1 MTKRQLVIIGAG
13 PAGMA
18 AAQVAATL
26 GIDTLVLDDQ
36 PSPGGQI
43 YRGVKNASHEL
54 LTVLGPEYVLGRK
67 LITGIDHPSICVLP
81 GTTVWQISEDGT
93 VYYTGSTKSSS
104 VHAEQTIL
112 ATGALE
118 RPMPFPGWTLPGVM
132 TAGGIQIALKTA
144 GLIPDQDFVLAGS
157 GPLLLLLARQIIDA
171 GGQLSAV
178 VETTPRV
185 NRHTAMTFL
194 PSLFRSKK
202 MLRDGLGLLAV
213 LRKHKIPHFR
223 HATSLAAIGE
233 NSITG
238 LTFESKGATHEIP
251 CKVLG
256 IHTGVVPDVQ
266 ITRQLDLTHE
276 WQADQHCW
284 YPRIDEYGRSE
295 YDWLYIAGD
304 GAGIFGAAAAELQGA
319 IAAWSAALSLGIT
332 DRKTA
337 HAMIR
342 TAQKKLAP
350 LKSARKF
357 IDRLY
362 APSHEFL
369 TPEND
374 TIVCR
379 CEEITAGDIRHYV
392 DLGCLGPNQTKSFGR
407 PGMGPCQGRYCGL
420 TVSEIIADQRKVPID
435 EIGYYK
441 IRPPIKPITIADL
454 ASADNQNR

>member
-1 MTKRQLVIIGAG
+1 
-13 PAGMA
+13 MA

-26 GIDTLVLDDQ
+26 GIETLVLDDQ

-43 YRGVKNASHEL
+43 YRGIKSASSEL
-54 LTVLGPEYVLGRK
+54 LKVLGPEYVLGHK
-67 LITGIDHPSICVLP
+67 LIADIDHPCICVLP
-81 GTTVWQISEDGT
+81 GTTVWQISEEGT
-93 VYYTGSTKSSS
+93 IYYTGPSESSS
-104 VHAEQTIL
+104 VHAEQIIL

-144 GLIPDQDFVLAGS
+144 GLIPDKDFVLAGS

-185 NRHTAMTFL
+185 NRHTAMKYFPGL
-194 PSLFRSKK
+194 LKSKK
-202 MLRDGLGLLAV
+202 MLRDGLGLLGV

-223 HATSLAAIGE
+223 HATSLAALGE
-233 NSITG
+233 QSIEG
-238 LTFESKGATHEIP
+238 LRFKSKAATYELP

-256 IHTGVVPDVQ
+256 IHTGVVPDIQ
-266 ITRQLDLTHE
+266 ITRQLDMTHD
-276 WQADQHCW
+276 WQDDQHCW
-284 YPRIDEYGRSE
+284 YPRIDEHGKSD
-295 YDWLYIAGD
+295 YDCLHIAGD
-304 GAGIFGAAAAELQGA
+304 GGGIFGAAAAELQGT
-319 IAAWSAALSLGIT
+319 IAAWSAAVSLGST
-332 DRKTA
+332 DKKTA
-337 HAMIR
+337 NAMIQAA
-342 TAQKKLAP
+342 TKQLAP
-350 LKSARKF
+350 FKSARKF

-362 APSHEFL
+362 APSQEFL
-369 TPEND
+369 TPAND

-379 CEEITAGDIRHYV
+379 CEEVTAGDIRHYV

-420 TVSEIIADQRKVPID
+420 TVSELIADQRKVPVA

-441 IRPPIKPITIADL
+441 IRPPIKPITIAEL
-454 ASADNQNR
+454 ASIDNQDV